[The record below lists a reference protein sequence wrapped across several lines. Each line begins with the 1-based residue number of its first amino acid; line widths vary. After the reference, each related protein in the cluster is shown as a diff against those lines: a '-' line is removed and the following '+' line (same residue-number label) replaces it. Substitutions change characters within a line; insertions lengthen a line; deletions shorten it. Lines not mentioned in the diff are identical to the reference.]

1 MLINKTNK
9 DSVIINGIN
18 MALYIKD
25 VKFGFHK
32 MWGKGSGRNLAQSV
46 VGSFNIFPKI
56 TLTFRKLN
64 QEEMEVVS
72 PIINSQVQDVSYYDT
87 EFKKVVKMSTYTND
101 LEYVQEKIGKVDNFN
116 VAFVSRKRRLK

>member
-1 MLINKTNK
+1 MLINEDNG
-9 DSVIINGIN
+9 SVIINGIN
-18 MALYIKD
+18 MTQYIKD

-64 QEEMEVVS
+64 QTEMEVIS
-72 PIINSQVQDVSYYDT
+72 PIINSQTQNVSYYDT
-87 EFKKVVKMSTYTND
+87 EYKEVVKMSTYTND
-101 LEYVQEKIGKVDNFN
+101 LEYVQKNIGKVDNFN
-116 VAFVSRKRRLK
+116 VAFVSRKRRVR